1 LIDEVALAEA
11 LEQGRLG
18 GAGLD
23 VFAEEPPREDN
34 PLLRLESTVLTAH
47 SAALTRECLVRMA
60 VDAAR
65 GIHEVLS
72 GREPTWP
79 VSRPEHPRNAGGSAA
94 RS

>member
-1 LIDEVALAEA
+1 
-11 LEQGRLG
+11 
-18 GAGLD
+18 
-23 VFAEEPPREDN
+23 
-34 PLLRLESTVLTAH
+34 
-47 SAALTRECLVRMA
+47 MA

-79 VSRPEHPRNAGGSAA
+79 VNRPEHPRNAGGSAA